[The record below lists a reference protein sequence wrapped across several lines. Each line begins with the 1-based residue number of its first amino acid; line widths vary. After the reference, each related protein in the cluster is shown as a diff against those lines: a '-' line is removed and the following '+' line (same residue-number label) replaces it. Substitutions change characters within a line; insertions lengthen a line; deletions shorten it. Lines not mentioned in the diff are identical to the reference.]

1 MIAPARVAALECL
14 LALSSGGS
22 DLGTE
27 LERAR
32 GGLADPRD
40 RALTTD
46 IVSGVQR
53 WQAALDHLIGV
64 FAKRRLDRLDPE
76 VIEVLR
82 LSTYQLLHLTRVP
95 ASAVVDDAVNLV
107 GRSGKKSARGFVN
120 AVLRSLSRRRGA
132 LPLPPKPSHAADRE
146 AVLAYLAT
154 TLSHPR
160 WLVERW
166 LDRFGFEATEQWLT
180 YNNTPPGLTI
190 RANTIRTT
198 VDDLRAQLA
207 DLDLSVERGR
217 FGPDCLHLPRGDRG
231 QLDALDRLRGL
242 FIVQDEASQLV
253 PLLAGPDPGRL
264 VLDACASPGGKST
277 ALAAA
282 QLAVRPRVTEHG
294 GGPVHPGILLVACDV
309 RDRRVALLRRT
320 LTSSGA
326 DHVRVVQADL
336 LQPLPFAPV
345 FECVVVDAPCSGL
358 GTLRR
363 DPDIKWRRQPSDLP
377 VLARAQQTML
387 ANAAAVVA
395 PGGRLVYATC
405 SSEPEENEDVAAT
418 FAARHDF
425 VRLDA
430 RTVHSALDP
439 VLFDTD
445 NALHTSPPRHGLDAF
460 FAVVYVR
467 ASESGLAEIGAEV
480 R

>member
-1 MIAPARVAALECL
+1 MIAPARTAALECL
-14 LALSSGGS
+14 LALSSGES

-32 GGLADPRD
+32 AQLVDPRD

-53 WQAALDHLIGV
+53 WRAALDHLIGV
-64 FAKRRLDRLDPE
+64 FAKRPIDRLDAAVLE
-76 VIEVLR
+76 ILR
-82 LSTYQLLHLTRVP
+82 LSAYQLLHLTRVP
-95 ASAVVDDAVNLV
+95 AAAVVDDAVNLA
-107 GRSGKKSARGFVN
+107 GRAGKKSARGFVN
-120 AVLRSLSRRRGA
+120 AVLRSLSRSRRA
-132 LPLPPKPSHAADRE
+132 LPLPPKPPDAGDRE

-180 YNNTPPGLTI
+180 YNNAPPGLTI

-198 VDDLRAQLA
+198 VDALQAQLA
-207 DLDLSVERGR
+207 ELGLLAERGR

-231 QLDALDRLRGL
+231 QLDALDRLRGH

-253 PLLAGPDPGRL
+253 PLLAGPYPGRR

-282 QLAVRPRVTEHG
+282 QGALRSREPG
-294 GGPVHPGILLVACDV
+294 GERGRDRGELGGLLVACDV
-309 RDRRVALLRRT
+309 RERRVALLRRT
-320 LTSSGA
+320 LESAGA

-345 FECVVVDAPCSGL
+345 FECVLVDAPCSGL

-363 DPDIKWRRQPSDLP
+363 DPDIKWRRQPSDLA
-377 VLARAQQTML
+377 VLARAQLTML
-387 ANAAAVVA
+387 ANAASVVA

-405 SSEPEENEDVAAT
+405 SSEPEENEDVAAAFT
-418 FAARHDF
+418 ERHAF

-430 RTVHSALDP
+430 RAAHGELDP
-439 VLFDTD
+439 VLFDAD
-445 NALHTSPPRHGLDAF
+445 GALRTSPPRHGLDAF
-460 FAVVYVR
+460 FGVVFR
-467 ASESGLAEIGAEV
+467 RSSEPSAQL
-480 R
+480 